1 MAEAENKQGNV
12 TLKQIFQKIDKDGSG
27 HLSRSELTTA
37 LQEANISLG
46 VIEQI
51 LAEADQDED
60 DHITEKEFLEAMRKA
75 NEKNGKVGEL
85 SNLVKAQA
93 ALLQVS
99 FNSGGVHTYSTEE
112 LNAFAEHINAVLGA
126 DPDLQNHLP
135 IELESED
142 LFTKVADGLILGKFV
157 NLIKPDALDTRALNY
172 PKGEKGMSVFKINEN
187 LNLVINATKS
197 LGVAVIN
204 VGCTD
209 IREVKNPSMILGLLW
224 QMVKLHLLSDLNL
237 KAHPELLRLLR
248 EGESM
253 EDFLKLKPED
263 ILKRWLN
270 YHLENAESDIR
281 VNNFSS
287 DVKNSEAYAIVME
300 QVAPPKQKESVDKN
314 NILSKK
320 KNVARAEQSLT
331 HSRILGCNPFVKAKD
346 IALGN
351 PKLNLA
357 FVADLFNHCPG
368 LEEYDEEE
376 LKDKFGLDDDPQGER
391 TELAF
396 RCWANNLNIEDF
408 FLHNLFDGMMDGLS
422 LLKIIDAVEPGIV
435 NWKKVQMKPKMVF
448 HKNGNNSYGISLLK
462 GLQKHGVKFSLVGI
476 GGQNVTD
483 GHKMYILAIM
493 WQLFR
498 YHSIKFLA
506 ELAADGEQISDAKIL
521 AMANDCVVSVGGTA
535 IPKFNSADGADGVW
549 ACNLVKSIDPE
560 VFDDDFVTDDARL
573 NARYAISVARR
584 HGCMVFL
591 LPDDIIECNKKLI
604 LVFAAAVLTKR
615 GKLQA

>member
-37 LQEANISLG
+37 LQEANISMG
-46 VIEQI
+46 VIDQI
-51 LAEADQDED
+51 LAEADQDDD
-60 DHITEKEFLEAMRKA
+60 DHITEKEFLEAMRTA

-112 LNAFAEHINAVLGA
+112 LNAFAEHINVVLGGDEA
-126 DPDLQNHLP
+126 LKNHLP
-135 IELESED
+135 IEIDSED
-142 LFTKVADGLILGKFV
+142 LFTKVADGLILGHFV

-172 PKGEKGMSVFKINEN
+172 PKGEKEMSVFKINEN

-270 YHLENAESDIR
+270 YHLENAGSDKR

-300 QVAPPKQKESVDKN
+300 QIAPPKQKEMVDKN
-314 NILSKK
+314 NILSKA
-320 KNVARAEQSLT
+320 KNGPRAEQALT
-331 HSRILGCNPFVKAKD
+331 HSRILGCNPFVKSKD
-346 IALGN
+346 IANGN

-396 RCWANNLNIEDF
+396 RCWANNLGIEDF
-408 FLHNLFDGMMDGLS
+408 FLHNLYDGMTDGLNF
-422 LLKIIDAVEPGIV
+422 LKIIDAVEPGIV
-435 NWKKVQMKPKMVF
+435 NWKKVTMKPKMVF
-448 HKNGNNSYGISLLK
+448 HKNSNNSYGISLLK

-476 GGQNVTD
+476 GGSNVTE
-483 GHKMYILAIM
+483 GHKKYILAIM

-506 ELAADGEQISDAKIL
+506 ELGEHGDISDAKIL
-521 AMANDCVVSVGGTA
+521 EMANNCVATVGGEA
-535 IPKFNSADGADGVW
+535 LPKFSSPKGADGKW

-560 VFDDDFVTDDARL
+560 VFDDDFVTEDARL

-591 LPDDIIECNKKLI
+591 LPDDIMECNKKLV

-615 GKLQA
+615 GQLQK